1 MQKADV
7 LIIGAGPAA
16 LSALVGLSRN
26 ASLRVLQLSG
36 ASVPQFG
43 HESWLQAGMKRPQAA
58 SLLGLPEVRAF
69 GIGGTTQLWHGGL
82 FVPNAYDEIVS
93 RADRIRTGQDLV
105 PHLRAVLEHSRHQG
119 GPLFK
124 ALREV
129 VEHSRHIPDQADLPV
144 RNIYIPRA
152 RPKIDAA
159 ALHTAAQN
167 LREYGLGADTVVDIS
182 AVNGGVQ
189 VLCAHGEGFRTIE
202 AGHVVL
208 GAGVLGSGVL
218 MQRLL
223 GIPRLRFA
231 DHYHV
236 FSGVVPTKLVAR
248 LVRQDVAAPPNLH
261 QVVKFAVELDNGER
275 VDVSFSFRPVS
286 NPDFP
291 RSGRRFGKFVGVN
304 ALSRWEKLALIAGN
318 PVTGIEMLAYRWGIQ
333 LPLASSLVHATVSPV
348 GRVGTIDE
356 AGIDPAIPR
365 TTINAAIRQ
374 AWSRLCERA
383 GPQAVDMRL
392 FPEEQITDS
401 IISGAQFVGSLAD
414 GLPSEHLLS
423 GLVTIADCSRFQFT
437 SVYNQG
443 LVSLAAGYAAVA
455 GKFQ

>member
-1 MQKADV
+1 
-7 LIIGAGPAA
+7 
-16 LSALVGLSRN
+16 
-26 ASLRVLQLSG
+26 
-36 ASVPQFG
+36 
-43 HESWLQAGMKRPQAA
+43 
-58 SLLGLPEVRAF
+58 
-69 GIGGTTQLWHGGL
+69 
-82 FVPNAYDEIVS
+82 
-93 RADRIRTGQDLV
+93 
-105 PHLRAVLEHSRHQG
+105 
-119 GPLFK
+119 
-124 ALREV
+124 
-129 VEHSRHIPDQADLPV
+129 
-144 RNIYIPRA
+144 
-152 RPKIDAA
+152 
-159 ALHTAAQN
+159 
-167 LREYGLGADTVVDIS
+167 
-182 AVNGGVQ
+182 
-189 VLCAHGEGFRTIE
+189 
-202 AGHVVL
+202 
-208 GAGVLGSGVL
+208 
-218 MQRLL
+218 
-223 GIPRLRFA
+223 
-231 DHYHV
+231 
-236 FSGVVPTKLVAR
+236 
-248 LVRQDVAAPPNLH
+248 
-261 QVVKFAVELDNGER
+261 VVKFAVELDNGER